1 MKKFRIVILLAL
13 FIIGVLLSAC
23 NRKLCP
29 AYTKADTEQVSGKS

>member
-1 MKKFRIVILLAL
+1 MKNVRTVILVAL

-29 AYTKADTEQVSGKS
+29 AYTKAETEQPAGNS